1 MAKKINTKQISRV
14 KVIDPDT
21 KNEVEV
27 TILKL
32 ETGGMIGIDSSFL
45 ENTDEDVYSPFDKN
59 VKLNIEN

>member
-1 MAKKINTKQISRV
+1 MAKSINTKQISRV

-32 ETGGMIGIDSSFL
+32 ETGGIIGIDSSFL

-59 VKLNIEN
+59 VKLNIEE